1 MQITTQIFLAF
12 IIGSFSIMAHAASCD
27 QLRADI
33 KTASDLLNKAQQASR
48 FDDAK
53 RGIKKAGTAINTLA
67 EDSRSCPCIDA
78 ANLFDDAAAKIRR
91 ASDTDAIG
99 RSTGYSEPGGEIDG
113 AAIGA
118 LNACPESLQEKPP
131 GDESLQEGNR
141 AQNGEDAQSQ

>member
-1 MQITTQIFLAF
+1 F

-67 EDSRSCPCIDA
+67 EESRSCPCLDA
-78 ANLFDDAAAKIRR
+78 ANLSDDADAKIRR

-99 RSTGYSEPGGEIDG
+99 RFNEYSKQGVELYATAID
-113 AAIGA
+113 A
-118 LNACPESLQEKPP
+118 LNACPESLQQNPP
-131 GDESLQEGNR
+131 GDESLQNGNG
-141 AQNGEDAQSQ
+141 AQNEEDAQSQ